1 MKKKSKSS
9 FIPALIF
16 ILIIAAVMLVQML
29 IAYYCEKTNSLL
41 LILLDT
47 SFNGAFYTVTFLT
60 VIILSVI
67 VESFKTCLSDIK
79 AAIHHPFFKKYLI
92 GVLLFLL
99 ASQLFPFSKGLRY
112 IETNGK
118 RPIRL
123 QYHYYLISDA
133 LSNDTDTVTM
143 NAKDFKIERH
153 TYTTRIRHKS
163 YRHTAY
169 YACFDDYSVYLY
181 QTSMRNY
188 IKACQQYQKDI
199 EVEYYKKSGIIKTID
214 GVELYDENKFNE
226 LAAALEKA
234 EFQKQAEEAAIKE
247 EEDRKSLELF
257 KAFFESEGK
266 NYNTIAEKLKRD
278 DIENTYDVIY
288 ISTNYYDVGDV
299 ALFDNTQNVIYVVRD
314 NEKEDMV
321 EVPYLTYNE
330 TFDEITKLLDD
341 SGIKWKFDCFG
352 SHSKKDELNHSKD
365 ILNTVHC
372 GSGTPIPKDYVFWF
386 SVTHAD

>member
-1 MKKKSKSS
+1 MKKKSKTS
-9 FIPALIF
+9 FITLLVFFLTVTAVIF
-16 ILIIAAVMLVQML
+16 VQILT
-29 IAYYCEKTNSLL
+29 AYYCEKTNSLL

-79 AAIHHPFFKKYLI
+79 AAIHHPFFKKYII

-99 ASQLFPFSKGLRY
+99 ASQLFPFSKELRY

-123 QYHYYLISDA
+123 QYHYYLLSDA

-163 YRHTAY
+163 YRHIAY

-214 GVELYDENKFNE
+214 GVELYDEDKFNE

-257 KAFFESEGK
+257 EAFFESEGK
-266 NYNTIAEKLKRD
+266 NYNTIAEKLERD
-278 DIENTYDVIY
+278 GIENTYDVIY

-321 EVPYLTYNE
+321 EVPYLSNDD
-330 TFDEITKLLDD
+330 TFAQITKTLDE
-341 SGIKWKFDCFG
+341 SGIKWEFYC
-352 SHSKKDELNHSKD
+352 SVSSANHSRDK
-365 ILNTVHC
+365 LKTVHC

-386 SVTHAD
+386 SVSHEN